1 MSKSILSPK
10 LTYNQPTGFYISD
23 DGYDWAFCKDIL
35 RHYFDVPKDAKQIQI
50 RAYDEPG
57 PGRTTI
63 KLVHYDD
70 VTWSGVLI
78 DGSTGRCAAAAGDD
92 DSDDRE
98 YIVHET
104 QDAIKKLAGRRKTW
118 YVDVYYW
125 EED

>member
-10 LTYNQPTGFYISD
+10 LTYNQPTGFYLND
-23 DGYDWAFCKDIL
+23 DNDYEWGFCKDIL
-35 RHYFDVPKDAKQIQI
+35 RYYFDIPEEAKQIQI
-50 RAYDEPG
+50 RAYDEFG
-57 PGRTTI
+57 PGRTKI

-78 DGSTGRCAAAAGDD
+78 DGSTRRCAVGVAD

-98 YIVHET
+98 YIIEET

-118 YVDVYYW
+118 YIDVYYW
-125 EED
+125 ECV